1 MNAKLIIQRVAFAER
16 CNCCGLHG
24 HIKYSDG
31 SQSLEFSSYDDGIQ
45 ILEEA
50 VRQKKIMEDNAM
62 VLREEIA
69 GWVLFKDRVLLFL
82 RNMMN
87 SLITEGQ
94 PPEIID
100 KYLEDLDRYV
110 SVVFEEYFPKD
121 GVIYFDETTEE
132 ENRTLH

>member
-1 MNAKLIIQRVAFAER
+1 MGKQTIIQRVAFAER
-16 CNCCGLHG
+16 CNCGLHG
-24 HIKYSDG
+24 HIKYHDG
-31 SQSLEFSSYDDGIQ
+31 SQSLEFSSYDDGVQ

-69 GWVLFKDRVLLFL
+69 GWTLFKDRILLFL

-87 SLITEGQ
+87 SLVAEGQ

-100 KYLEDLDRYV
+100 KFLEELDRYV
-110 SVVFEEYFPKD
+110 NIVFGEYFPED
-121 GVIYFDETTEE
+121 GVIYFDEISEE
-132 ENRTLH
+132 EKRTLH